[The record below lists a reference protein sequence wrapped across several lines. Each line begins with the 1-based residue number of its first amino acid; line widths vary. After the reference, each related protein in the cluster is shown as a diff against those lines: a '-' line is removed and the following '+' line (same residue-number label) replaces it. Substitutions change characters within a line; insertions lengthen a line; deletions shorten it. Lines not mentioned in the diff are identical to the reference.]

1 MDMNELNAI
10 LKLAGLQAR
19 PIDEPTAMEPDM
31 AMEPGMEP
39 AMSTGCGCD
48 TGCGCGMTENEEEF
62 ANAPDGVHGKPSE
75 VEVGDETVDLSLR
88 RHIGA
93 DAAPVKVQEMVEAY
107 RSFKET
113 QLDEHCGTCG
123 VGEAE
128 ENEASESLIEE
139 VDEDSVRELVLY
151 AENDGTLYQQSTA
164 PIQKNLSKKWVK
176 GIYDHDKAIQ
186 LWKYHAD
193 RAAKAY
199 GREFSN
205 NDGLKIFN
213 PAVRKAAAEEFA
225 NDWKGELEAGNLHET
240 AMVEAVGDAAEEFY
254 RLYSEFAGDEPSG
267 AAGTIIGELV
277 RYLSADD
284 LSDFVETFRSNYD
297 MDDYDAMESAM
308 LSVEEAEAELATISE
323 DPSKPSFPIDVPLAG
338 DSIWDK
344 DGTNPESVT
353 VTDYT
358 FNEDEEGYVSVTV
371 MHNGPWTI
379 YTDTGFEQAIS
390 NMLGMDV
397 EFSEQGMQDDGAA
410 HLEGE
415 AELGEALDPVGKED
429 GDIDND
435 GDKDSS
441 DEYLK
446 KRRDAI
452 DSAINESRFWEFDA
466 GTYAVGGN
474 LSHNDKIDYNLSPED
489 AEILTKFIKQA
500 DSDETRKKVW
510 NTFWNS
516 NETGDT
522 AQGPVNAIAYAKK
535 TLGINE
541 WGGDEPKFDDM
552 DKKTLD
558 KEFDDEEPMF
568 KDMDKKTLD
577 MEEDAE
583 LARLIELAG
592 LEMPVTEDDMDDDDS
607 DTDPREFALNA
618 VEVAKDIQKDNYYF
632 SDSSYY
638 EFTDGFDTDDD
649 DFMDDDLVQQVMR
662 ALPNVDMDEDEIKQA
677 VDALAAMDTSNIV
690 GEGKYGKKKAT
701 EEAKP
706 DFLDLDG
713 DGNKDED
720 MADAAKDKEEKVNED
735 HDKYDDAQ
743 ELYNEN
749 GVKVMAYNFAGD
761 SSQFEIYINDEALVD
776 GIKVGEVFHVE
787 GKEYTE
793 VADLVDDYSSLE
805 EGQNYEI
812 KDGEV
817 HISRSDFRRVHKD
830 FKNDEAGN
838 ERMSALDP
846 DSGATTSY
854 PVRFAG

>member
-10 LKLAGLQAR
+10 LKLAGLEAR
-19 PIDEPTAMEPDM
+19 PIDEPAAMEPEM
-31 AMEPGMEP
+31 GMEP
-39 AMSTGCGCD
+39 AMSTGCGCE

-62 ANAPDGVHGKPSE
+62 ANAPDGVQGKPAE
-75 VEVGDETVDLSLR
+75 VEAGSGTVDLSLR
-88 RHIGA
+88 RHLGA
-93 DAAPVKVQEMVEAY
+93 DAAPVKVQEMVDAY
-107 RSFKET
+107 RSFKAE

-128 ENEASESLIEE
+128 ENEASEALIEE

-205 NDGLKIFN
+205 NDGLKIFS

-225 NDWKGELEAGNLHET
+225 NNWKEELEAGNLHET

-254 RLYSEFAGDEPSG
+254 RLYTDFAGDEPSG

-323 DPSKPSFPIDVPLAG
+323 DPSKPSFPIEVPLAG

-397 EFSEQGMQDDGAA
+397 EFSEQGMQDDGVA

-429 GDIDND
+429 GDINND
-435 GDKDSS
+435 GKKDSS

-452 DSAINESRFWEFDA
+452 DSAINE
-466 GTYAVGGN
+466 
-474 LSHNDKIDYNLSPED
+474 
-489 AEILTKFIKQA
+489 
-500 DSDETRKKVW
+500 
-510 NTFWNS
+510 
-516 NETGDT
+516 
-522 AQGPVNAIAYAKK
+522 
-535 TLGINE
+535 
-541 WGGDEPKFDDM
+541 EPKFNDTDNSDMTKTFKTPYGKVDANWDSNAGEFGDFDAEDKQLRDIMMNMADDFDPVDHDNVKAFVQAAM
-552 DKKTLD
+552 KKRKGMNEAD
-558 KEFDDEEPMF
+558 V
-568 KDMDKKTLD
+568 
-577 MEEDAE
+577 EEDAE
-583 LARLIELAG
+583 LARMIQLAG
-592 LEMPVTEDDMDDDDS
+592 MEMPVTEDDMDDDDDDDS
-607 DTDPREFALNA
+607 DTDPREFVLNA

-632 SDSSYY
+632 SDS
-638 EFTDGFDTDDD
+638 
-649 DFMDDDLVQQVMR
+649 
-662 ALPNVDMDEDEIKQA
+662 
-677 VDALAAMDTSNIV
+677 
-690 GEGKYGKKKAT
+690 
-701 EEAKP
+701 
-706 DFLDLDG
+706 
-713 DGNKDED
+713 
-720 MADAAKDKEEKVNED
+720 
-735 HDKYDDAQ
+735 
-743 ELYNEN
+743 
-749 GVKVMAYNFAGD
+749 
-761 SSQFEIYINDEALVD
+761 
-776 GIKVGEVFHVE
+776 
-787 GKEYTE
+787 
-793 VADLVDDYSSLE
+793 
-805 EGQNYEI
+805 
-812 KDGEV
+812 
-817 HISRSDFRRVHKD
+817 
-830 FKNDEAGN
+830 
-838 ERMSALDP
+838 
-846 DSGATTSY
+846 
-854 PVRFAG
+854 

>member
-10 LKLAGLQAR
+10 LKLAGLEAR
-19 PIDEPTAMEPDM
+19 PIDEPA
-31 AMEPGMEP
+31 AMEPGMDMEP
-39 AMSTGCGCD
+39 AMSTGCGCEAD
-48 TGCGCGMTENEEEF
+48 CGCGGSCGPECGCGMTENEEEF
-62 ANAPDGVHGKPSE
+62 ANAPDGVQGKPVE

-107 RSFKET
+107 RSFKAE

-123 VGEAE
+123 VGEAA

-205 NDGLKIFN
+205 NDGLKIFS

-225 NDWKGELEAGNLHET
+225 DDWKGELEAGNLHET

-254 RLYSEFAGDEPSG
+254 RLYTDFAGDEPSG

-323 DPSKPSFPIDVPLAG
+323 DPSKPSFPIEVPLAG
-338 DSIWDK
+338 DSIWDR

-358 FNEDEEGYVSVTV
+358 LNDDEEGYVSVTV

-390 NMLGMDV
+390 NMIGMDL
-397 EFSEQGMQDDGAA
+397 EFSEQGMQTDGAA

-415 AELGEALDPVGKED
+415 AELDEALDPVGKED
-429 GDIDND
+429 GDINND
-435 GDKDSS
+435 GKKDSS

-452 DSAINESRFWEFDA
+452 DSAMNE
-466 GTYAVGGN
+466 
-474 LSHNDKIDYNLSPED
+474 
-489 AEILTKFIKQA
+489 
-500 DSDETRKKVW
+500 
-510 NTFWNS
+510 
-516 NETGDT
+516 
-522 AQGPVNAIAYAKK
+522 
-535 TLGINE
+535 
-541 WGGDEPKFDDM
+541 EPKFDDM
-552 DKKTLD
+552 DKETLD
-558 KEFDDEEPMF
+558 NEFDDEEPMF
-568 KDMDKKTLD
+568 KDMDKETLD

-583 LARLIELAG
+583 LARMIQLSG
-592 LEMPVTEDDMDDDDS
+592 
-607 DTDPREFALNA
+607 
-618 VEVAKDIQKDNYYF
+618 VE
-632 SDSSYY
+632 
-638 EFTDGFDTDDD
+638 
-649 DFMDDDLVQQVMR
+649 
-662 ALPNVDMDEDEIKQA
+662 
-677 VDALAAMDTSNIV
+677 
-690 GEGKYGKKKAT
+690 EGKYGKKKAT

-720 MADAAKDKEEKVNED
+720 MADAADDAEEEKVNED

>member
-10 LKLAGLQAR
+10 LKLAGLEAR

-93 DAAPVKVQEMVEAY
+93 DPAPVKVQEMVEAY
-107 RSFKET
+107 RSFKES

-128 ENEASESLIEE
+128 ENEASEALIEE

-176 GIYDHDKAIQ
+176 GIYDHNKAIQ

-254 RLYSEFAGDEPSG
+254 RLYTDFAGDEPSG

-452 DSAINESRFWEFDA
+452 DKAVNE
-466 GTYAVGGN
+466 
-474 LSHNDKIDYNLSPED
+474 
-489 AEILTKFIKQA
+489 
-500 DSDETRKKVW
+500 
-510 NTFWNS
+510 
-516 NETGDT
+516 
-522 AQGPVNAIAYAKK
+522 
-535 TLGINE
+535 
-541 WGGDEPKFDDM
+541 EPKFDDM
-552 DKKTLD
+552 DKETLD

-583 LARLIELAG
+583 LARLIELSG
-592 LEMPVTEDDMDDDDS
+592 LEMPVTEDDMDDDS
-607 DTDPREFALNA
+607 DTDPREFVLNA

-649 DFMDDDLVQQVMR
+649 DFMDHDLVQQVMR
-662 ALPNVDMDEDEIKQA
+662 ARPDIDMDKDEIKQA

-720 MADAAKDKEEKVNED
+720 MADAADDAEEEKVNED

>member
-10 LKLAGLQAR
+10 LKLAGLEAR
-19 PIDEPTAMEPDM
+19 PIDEPA
-31 AMEPGMEP
+31 AMEPGMDMEP
-39 AMSTGCGCD
+39 AMSTGCGCEAD
-48 TGCGCGMTENEEEF
+48 CGCGGNCGPECGCGMTENEEEF
-62 ANAPDGVHGKPSE
+62 ANAPDGVQGKPVE

-107 RSFKET
+107 RSFKAE

-123 VGEAE
+123 VGEAA

-205 NDGLKIFN
+205 NDGLKIFS

-225 NDWKGELEAGNLHET
+225 DDWKGELEAGNLHET

-254 RLYSEFAGDEPSG
+254 RLYTDFSGDEPSG

-323 DPSKPSFPIDVPLAG
+323 DPSKPSFPIEVPLAG
-338 DSIWDK
+338 DSVWDK

-397 EFSEQGMQDDGAA
+397 EFSEQGMQEDGAA

-415 AELGEALDPVGKED
+415 VELGEALDPVGKED
-429 GDIDND
+429 GDINND
-435 GDKDSS
+435 GKKDSS

-452 DSAINESRFWEFDA
+452 DSAMNE
-466 GTYAVGGN
+466 
-474 LSHNDKIDYNLSPED
+474 
-489 AEILTKFIKQA
+489 
-500 DSDETRKKVW
+500 
-510 NTFWNS
+510 
-516 NETGDT
+516 
-522 AQGPVNAIAYAKK
+522 
-535 TLGINE
+535 
-541 WGGDEPKFDDM
+541 EPKFDDM
-552 DKKTLD
+552 DKETLD

-577 MEEDAE
+577 IEEDEE
-583 LARLIELAG
+583 LARMIQLAG
-592 LEMPVTEDDMDDDDS
+592 LEMPVTEDDMDDMDDDS
-607 DTDPREFALNA
+607 STNPQEFVLNA

-649 DFMDDDLVQQVMR
+649 DFMDHDLVQQVMDS
-662 ALPNVDMDEDEIKQA
+662 LPNVDMDEDEIKQA
-677 VDALAAMDTSNIV
+677 VDALANMDTSNIM

-706 DFLDLDG
+706 DFLDLDK

-720 MADAAKDKEEKVNED
+720 MADAADDAEEEKVNED

-776 GIKVGEVFHVE
+776 GIKVGDTFHVE

>member
-10 LKLAGLQAR
+10 LKLAGLEAR
-19 PIDEPTAMEPDM
+19 PIDEPTAMEPGMD
-31 AMEPGMEP
+31 MEPGMEP
-39 AMSTGCGCD
+39 AMSTGCGC
-48 TGCGCGMTENEEEF
+48 GCAGSECQCGMNEEEF
-62 ANAPDGVHGKPSE
+62 ANSPDGVQGEPVE

-107 RSFKET
+107 RSFKEA
-113 QLDEHCGTCG
+113 QLDEHCGMDHTN
-123 VGEAE
+123 

-225 NDWKGELEAGNLHET
+225 NDWKEELEAGNLHET

-254 RLYSEFAGDEPSG
+254 RLYTDFAGDEPSG

-397 EFSEQGMQDDGAA
+397 EFSEQGMQEDGAA

-429 GDIDND
+429 DDINND
-435 GDKDSS
+435 GKTDSS

-452 DSAINESRFWEFDA
+452 DSAVNEELA
-466 GTYAVGGN
+466 GTIDEDYQYDMTDKGDMHDALGDVQDSMNDAVKNIKKAASLASQVSDAIEGDLYDSADMN
-474 LSHNDKIDYNLSPED
+474 ED
-489 AEILTKFIKQA
+489 
-500 DSDETRKKVW
+500 
-510 NTFWNS
+510 
-516 NETGDT
+516 
-522 AQGPVNAIAYAKK
+522 
-535 TLGINE
+535 
-541 WGGDEPKFDDM
+541 DD
-552 DKKTLD
+552 
-558 KEFDDEEPMF
+558 
-568 KDMDKKTLD
+568 
-577 MEEDAE
+577 
-583 LARLIELAG
+583 LARLLQLSG
-592 LEMPVTEDDMDDDDS
+592 LEMPVTEDDMDDDRS
-607 DTDPREFALNA
+607 TDPREFALNA
-618 VEVAKDIQKDNYYF
+618 VEVAKGIQNDNYYF

-638 EFTDGFDTDDD
+638 EFTDGFNTDDD
-649 DFMDDDLVQQVMR
+649 DFMDHDLVQQVMR
-662 ALPNVDMDEDEIKQA
+662 ARPDIDMDKDEIKQA
-677 VDALAAMDTSNIV
+677 VDALAAMDTSDILGEGEEKPYICV
-690 GEGKYGKKKAT
+690 HAKKGKHECRAESSYGAAKKAAEHWGLKSTSGIDAHLAVDEGKYGKKKVT
-701 EEAKP
+701 EEPKP
-706 DFLDLDG
+706 DFPDVDG
-713 DGNKDED
+713 DGNTKEPISQASD
-720 MADAAKDKEEKVNED
+720 DAEEEKVNED

>member
-10 LKLAGLQAR
+10 LKLAGLEAR
-19 PIDEPTAMEPDM
+19 PIDEPA
-31 AMEPGMEP
+31 AMEPGMDMEP
-39 AMSTGCGCD
+39 AMSTGCGCEAD
-48 TGCGCGMTENEEEF
+48 CGCGGNCGPECGCGMTENEEEF
-62 ANAPDGVHGKPSE
+62 ANAPDGVQGKPVE

-107 RSFKET
+107 RSFKAE

-123 VGEAE
+123 VGEAA

-205 NDGLKIFN
+205 NDGLKIFS

-225 NDWKGELEAGNLHET
+225 DDWKGELEAGNLHET

-254 RLYSEFAGDEPSG
+254 RLYTDFSGDEPSG

-323 DPSKPSFPIDVPLAG
+323 DPSKPSFPIEVPLAG

-397 EFSEQGMQDDGAA
+397 EFSEQGMQEDGAA

-415 AELGEALDPVGKED
+415 VELGEALDPVGKED
-429 GDIDND
+429 GDINND
-435 GDKDSS
+435 GKKDSS

-452 DSAINESRFWEFDA
+452 DSAMNE
-466 GTYAVGGN
+466 
-474 LSHNDKIDYNLSPED
+474 
-489 AEILTKFIKQA
+489 
-500 DSDETRKKVW
+500 
-510 NTFWNS
+510 
-516 NETGDT
+516 
-522 AQGPVNAIAYAKK
+522 
-535 TLGINE
+535 
-541 WGGDEPKFDDM
+541 EPKFDDM
-552 DKKTLD
+552 DKETLD

-577 MEEDAE
+577 IEEDEE
-583 LARLIELAG
+583 LARMIQLAG
-592 LEMPVTEDDMDDDDS
+592 MEMPVTEDDID
-607 DTDPREFALNA
+607 EG
-618 VEVAKDIQKDNYYF
+618 
-632 SDSSYY
+632 SY
-638 EFTDGFDTDDD
+638 D
-649 DFMDDDLVQQVMR
+649 
-662 ALPNVDMDEDEIKQA
+662 
-677 VDALAAMDTSNIV
+677 
-690 GEGKYGKKKAT
+690 KKKAT

-706 DFLDLDG
+706 DFLDLDK

-720 MADAAKDKEEKVNED
+720 MADAADDAEEEKVNED

>member
-10 LKLAGLQAR
+10 LKLAGLEAR
-19 PIDEPTAMEPDM
+19 PIDEPAAMEPEM
-31 AMEPGMEP
+31 GMEP
-39 AMSTGCGCD
+39 AMSTGCGCE

-62 ANAPDGVHGKPSE
+62 ANAPDGVQGKPVE

-88 RHIGA
+88 RHLGA
-93 DAAPVKVQEMVEAY
+93 DAAPVKVQEMVDAY
-107 RSFKET
+107 RSFKAE

-128 ENEASESLIEE
+128 ENEASEALIEE

-205 NDGLKIFN
+205 NDGLKIFS
-213 PAVRKAAAEEFA
+213 PAVRKAAAAEFA
-225 NDWKGELEAGNLHET
+225 NDWKEELEAGNLHET

-254 RLYSEFAGDEPSG
+254 RLYADFSGDEPSG

-308 LSVEEAEAELATISE
+308 ISVEEAVTDKVVFNADDGGIAVSVGGKPVGHAYTPELLAELLGSVGVDANTEMFYGSGVDFASEEGFDTDDGAHDFIDTALEMMGLREAKAELATISE

-344 DGTNPESVT
+344 DGTNPDSVT

-397 EFSEQGMQDDGAA
+397 EFSEQGMQEDGAA

-429 GDIDND
+429 GDINND
-435 GDKDSS
+435 GKKDSS

-452 DSAINESRFWEFDA
+452 DSAMNE
-466 GTYAVGGN
+466 
-474 LSHNDKIDYNLSPED
+474 
-489 AEILTKFIKQA
+489 
-500 DSDETRKKVW
+500 
-510 NTFWNS
+510 
-516 NETGDT
+516 
-522 AQGPVNAIAYAKK
+522 
-535 TLGINE
+535 
-541 WGGDEPKFDDM
+541 EPKFDDM
-552 DKKTLD
+552 DKETLD
-558 KEFDDEEPMF
+558 KEFDNEEPMF
-568 KDMDKKTLD
+568 KDMDKETLD

-583 LARLIELAG
+583 LARMIQLAG
-592 LEMPVTEDDMDDDDS
+592 LEMPVTEDDMDDDDDDS
-607 DTDPREFALNA
+607 DTDPREFVLNA

-649 DFMDDDLVQQVMR
+649 DFMDHDLVQQVMR
-662 ALPNVDMDEDEIKQA
+662 SLPNVDMDEDELKQA
-677 VDALAAMDTSNIV
+677 VDALANMDTNNIM
-690 GEGKYGKKKAT
+690 GEGSYGKKKVT
-701 EEAKP
+701 EEPKP
-706 DFLDLDG
+706 DFPDVDG
-713 DGNKDED
+713 DGNTEEPISQASD
-720 MADAAKDKEEKVNED
+720 DAEEEKVNED

-776 GIKVGEVFHVE
+776 GIKVGDTFHVE

>member
-10 LKLAGLQAR
+10 LRLAGLEAR
-19 PIDEPTAMEPDM
+19 PIDEPA

-39 AMSTGCGCD
+39 AMSTGCGCEAD
-48 TGCGCGMTENEEEF
+48 CGCGMTENEEEF
-62 ANAPDGVHGKPSE
+62 ANAPDGVQGKPVE

-107 RSFKET
+107 RSFKAE

-123 VGEAE
+123 VGEAA

-205 NDGLKIFN
+205 NDGLKIFS

-225 NDWKGELEAGNLHET
+225 NDWKEELEAGNLHET

-254 RLYSEFAGDEPSG
+254 RLYADFAGDEPSG
-267 AAGTIIGELV
+267 AAGTVIGELV

-308 LSVEEAEAELATISE
+308 ISVEEAEAELATISE
-323 DPSKPSFPIDVPLAG
+323 DPSKPSFPIEVPLAG

-358 FNEDEEGYVSVTV
+358 FNEDEEGYVSVEV
-371 MHNGPWTI
+371 EHNGPWTI
-379 YTDTGFEQAIS
+379 YTDSGFEQAIS

-397 EFSEQGMQDDGAA
+397 EFSEQGMQDDGLA

-429 GDIDND
+429 DDINND
-435 GDKDSS
+435 GKKDSS

-452 DSAINESRFWEFDA
+452 DSAMNE
-466 GTYAVGGN
+466 
-474 LSHNDKIDYNLSPED
+474 
-489 AEILTKFIKQA
+489 
-500 DSDETRKKVW
+500 
-510 NTFWNS
+510 
-516 NETGDT
+516 
-522 AQGPVNAIAYAKK
+522 
-535 TLGINE
+535 
-541 WGGDEPKFDDM
+541 EPKFDDM
-552 DKKTLD
+552 DKETLD

-568 KDMDKKTLD
+568 KDMDKETLD

-583 LARLIELAG
+583 LARMIQLAG
-592 LEMPVTEDDMDDDDS
+592 LEMPVTEGGMKDIDIQAQ
-607 DTDPREFALNA
+607 EFALNA
-618 VEVAKDIQKDNYYF
+618 VELAKGIQQDNYYF

-649 DFMDDDLVQQVMR
+649 DFMDHDLVQQVMR
-662 ALPNVDMDEDEIKQA
+662 ARPNIDMDKDEIKQA
-677 VDALAAMDTSNIV
+677 VDALANMDISNIM
-690 GEGKYGKKKAT
+690 GEGSYGKKKVT
-701 EEAKP
+701 KEPKP
-706 DFLDLDG
+706 DFPDVDG
-713 DGNKDED
+713 DGNTKEPISQASD
-720 MADAAKDKEEKVNED
+720 DAEEEKVNED

-776 GIKVGEVFHVE
+776 GIKVGDTFHVE

>member
-10 LKLAGLQAR
+10 LKLAGLEAR
-19 PIDEPTAMEPDM
+19 PIDEPAAMEPEM
-31 AMEPGMEP
+31 GMEP
-39 AMSTGCGCD
+39 AMSTGCGCE

-62 ANAPDGVHGKPSE
+62 ANAPDGVQGKPVE

-88 RHIGA
+88 RHLGA
-93 DAAPVKVQEMVEAY
+93 DAAPVKVQEMVDAY
-107 RSFKET
+107 RSFKAE

-128 ENEASESLIEE
+128 ENEASEALIEE

-199 GREFSN
+199 GREFGN
-205 NDGLKIFN
+205 NDGLKIFS
-213 PAVRKAAAEEFA
+213 PAVRKAAAAEFA
-225 NDWKGELEAGNLHET
+225 NDWKEELEAGNLHET

-254 RLYSEFAGDEPSG
+254 RLYADFSGDEPSG

-308 LSVEEAEAELATISE
+308 ISVEEAEAELATISE

-344 DGTNPESVT
+344 DGTNPDSVT

-397 EFSEQGMQDDGAA
+397 EFSEQGMQEDGAA

-429 GDIDND
+429 GDINND
-435 GDKDSS
+435 GKKDSS

-446 KRRDAI
+446 KRRNAI
-452 DSAINESRFWEFDA
+452 DSAMNE
-466 GTYAVGGN
+466 
-474 LSHNDKIDYNLSPED
+474 
-489 AEILTKFIKQA
+489 
-500 DSDETRKKVW
+500 
-510 NTFWNS
+510 
-516 NETGDT
+516 
-522 AQGPVNAIAYAKK
+522 
-535 TLGINE
+535 
-541 WGGDEPKFDDM
+541 EPKFDDM
-552 DKKTLD
+552 DKETLD
-558 KEFDDEEPMF
+558 KEFDNEEPMF
-568 KDMDKKTLD
+568 KDMDKETLD

-583 LARLIELAG
+583 LARMIQLAG
-592 LEMPVTEDDMDDDDS
+592 MEMPVTEE
-607 DTDPREFALNA
+607 P
-618 VEVAKDIQKDNYYF
+618 
-632 SDSSYY
+632 
-638 EFTDGFDTDDD
+638 
-649 DFMDDDLVQQVMR
+649 
-662 ALPNVDMDEDEIKQA
+662 
-677 VDALAAMDTSNIV
+677 
-690 GEGKYGKKKAT
+690 
-701 EEAKP
+701 KP
-706 DFLDLDG
+706 DFPDVDG
-713 DGNKDED
+713 DGNTEEPISQASD
-720 MADAAKDKEEKVNED
+720 DAEEEKVNED

-776 GIKVGEVFHVE
+776 GIKVGDTFHVE

>member
-10 LKLAGLQAR
+10 LRLAGLEAR
-19 PIDEPTAMEPDM
+19 PIDEPA

-39 AMSTGCGCD
+39 AMSTGCGCEAD
-48 TGCGCGMTENEEEF
+48 CRCGGNCGPECGCGMTENEEEF
-62 ANAPDGVHGKPSE
+62 ANAPDGVQGKPVE

-107 RSFKET
+107 RSFKAE

-123 VGEAE
+123 VGEAA

-205 NDGLKIFN
+205 NDGLKIFS

-225 NDWKGELEAGNLHET
+225 NDWKEELEAGNLHET

-254 RLYSEFAGDEPSG
+254 RLYADFAGDEPSG
-267 AAGTIIGELV
+267 AAGTVIGELV

-308 LSVEEAEAELATISE
+308 ISVEEAEAELATISE
-323 DPSKPSFPIDVPLAG
+323 DPSKPSFPIEVPLAG

-358 FNEDEEGYVSVTV
+358 FNEDEEGYVSVEV
-371 MHNGPWTI
+371 EHNGPWTI
-379 YTDTGFEQAIS
+379 YTDSGFEQAIS

-397 EFSEQGMQDDGAA
+397 EFSEQGMQDDGLA

-429 GDIDND
+429 DDINND
-435 GDKDSS
+435 GKKDSS

-452 DSAINESRFWEFDA
+452 DSAMNE
-466 GTYAVGGN
+466 
-474 LSHNDKIDYNLSPED
+474 
-489 AEILTKFIKQA
+489 
-500 DSDETRKKVW
+500 
-510 NTFWNS
+510 
-516 NETGDT
+516 
-522 AQGPVNAIAYAKK
+522 
-535 TLGINE
+535 
-541 WGGDEPKFDDM
+541 EPKFDDM
-552 DKKTLD
+552 DKETLD

-568 KDMDKKTLD
+568 KDMDKETLD

-583 LARLIELAG
+583 LARMIQLAG
-592 LEMPVTEDDMDDDDS
+592 LEMPVTEGGMKDIDIQAQ
-607 DTDPREFALNA
+607 EFALNA
-618 VEVAKDIQKDNYYF
+618 IQMAKGIQQDNYYF

-649 DFMDDDLVQQVMR
+649 DFMDHDLVQQVMR
-662 ALPNVDMDEDEIKQA
+662 ARPNIDMDKDEIKQA
-677 VDALAAMDTSNIV
+677 VDALANMDISNIM
-690 GEGKYGKKKAT
+690 GEGSYGKKKVT
-701 EEAKP
+701 KEPKP
-706 DFLDLDG
+706 DFPDVDG
-713 DGNKDED
+713 DGNTKEPISQASD
-720 MADAAKDKEEKVNED
+720 DAEEEKVNED

-776 GIKVGEVFHVE
+776 GIKVGDTFHVE

>member
-10 LKLAGLQAR
+10 LRLAGLEAR
-19 PIDEPTAMEPDM
+19 PIDEPAAMEPEM
-31 AMEPGMEP
+31 GMEP
-39 AMSTGCGCD
+39 AMSTGCGCE

-62 ANAPDGVHGKPSE
+62 ANAPDGVQGKPVE

-93 DAAPVKVQEMVEAY
+93 DAAPVKVQEMVDAY
-107 RSFKET
+107 RSFKAE

-128 ENEASESLIEE
+128 ENEASEALIEE

-205 NDGLKIFN
+205 NDGLKIFS
-213 PAVRKAAAEEFA
+213 PAVRKAAAAEFA
-225 NDWKGELEAGNLHET
+225 NDWKEELEAGNLHET

-254 RLYSEFAGDEPSG
+254 RLYADFSGDEPSG

-308 LSVEEAEAELATISE
+308 ISVEEAVTDKVVFNADDGGIAVSVGGKPVGHAYTPELLAELLGSVGVDANTEMFYGSGVDFASEEGFDTDDGAHDFIDTALEMMGLREAKAELATISE

-344 DGTNPESVT
+344 DGTNPDSVT

-397 EFSEQGMQDDGAA
+397 EFSEQGMQEDGAA

-429 GDIDND
+429 GDINND
-435 GDKDSS
+435 GKKDSS

-452 DSAINESRFWEFDA
+452 DSAMNE
-466 GTYAVGGN
+466 
-474 LSHNDKIDYNLSPED
+474 
-489 AEILTKFIKQA
+489 
-500 DSDETRKKVW
+500 
-510 NTFWNS
+510 
-516 NETGDT
+516 
-522 AQGPVNAIAYAKK
+522 
-535 TLGINE
+535 
-541 WGGDEPKFDDM
+541 EPKFDDM
-552 DKKTLD
+552 DKETLD
-558 KEFDDEEPMF
+558 KEFDNEEPMF

-583 LARLIELAG
+583 LARMIQLAG
-592 LEMPVTEDDMDDDDS
+592 LEKPVTEDGMKDIDI
-607 DTDPREFALNA
+607 TAQKFALNA
-618 VEVAKDIQKDNYYF
+618 VAAAKEIQKDNYYF

-649 DFMDDDLVQQVMR
+649 DFMNHDLVQQVMR
-662 ALPNVDMDEDEIKQA
+662 ARPDVDMDKDELKQA
-677 VDALAAMDTSNIV
+677 VDALANMDISNIM
-690 GEGKYGKKKAT
+690 GEGSYGKKKVT
-701 EEAKP
+701 EEPKP
-706 DFLDLDG
+706 DFPDVDG
-713 DGNKDED
+713 DGNTEEPISQASD
-720 MADAAKDKEEKVNED
+720 DAEEEKVNED

-776 GIKVGEVFHVE
+776 GIKVGDTFHVE

>member
-10 LKLAGLQAR
+10 LRLAGLEAR
-19 PIDEPTAMEPDM
+19 PIDEPA

-39 AMSTGCGCD
+39 AMSTGCGCEAD
-48 TGCGCGMTENEEEF
+48 CGCGMTENEEEF
-62 ANAPDGVHGKPSE
+62 ANAPDGVQGKPVE

-107 RSFKET
+107 RSFKAE

-123 VGEAE
+123 VGEAA

-205 NDGLKIFN
+205 NDGLKIFS

-225 NDWKGELEAGNLHET
+225 DDWKGELEAGNLHET

-254 RLYSEFAGDEPSG
+254 RLYTDFSGDEPSG
-267 AAGTIIGELV
+267 AAGTVIGELV

-297 MDDYDAMESAM
+297 MDDYDATESAM
-308 LSVEEAEAELATISE
+308 ISVEEAEAELATISE
-323 DPSKPSFPIDVPLAG
+323 DPSKPSFPIEVPLAG

-397 EFSEQGMQDDGAA
+397 EFSEQGMQDDGLA

-429 GDIDND
+429 GDINND
-435 GDKDSS
+435 GKKDSS

-452 DSAINESRFWEFDA
+452 DSAMNE
-466 GTYAVGGN
+466 
-474 LSHNDKIDYNLSPED
+474 
-489 AEILTKFIKQA
+489 
-500 DSDETRKKVW
+500 
-510 NTFWNS
+510 
-516 NETGDT
+516 
-522 AQGPVNAIAYAKK
+522 
-535 TLGINE
+535 
-541 WGGDEPKFDDM
+541 EPKFDDM
-552 DKKTLD
+552 DKETLD

-568 KDMDKKTLD
+568 KDMDKETLD

-583 LARLIELAG
+583 LARMIQLAG
-592 LEMPVTEDDMDDDDS
+592 LEMPVTEGGMKDI
-607 DTDPREFALNA
+607 DTRAQEFALNA
-618 VEVAKDIQKDNYYF
+618 IQMAKGIQQDNYYF

-649 DFMDDDLVQQVMR
+649 DFMDHDLVQQVMR
-662 ALPNVDMDEDEIKQA
+662 ARPNIDMDKDEIKQA
-677 VDALAAMDTSNIV
+677 VDALANMDTSNIM
-690 GEGKYGKKKAT
+690 GEGSYGKKKVT
-701 EEAKP
+701 EEPKP
-706 DFLDLDG
+706 DFPDVDG
-713 DGNKDED
+713 DGNTKEPISQASD
-720 MADAAKDKEEKVNED
+720 DAEEEEKVNED

-776 GIKVGEVFHVE
+776 GIKVGDTFHVE

>member
-10 LKLAGLQAR
+10 LKLAGLEAR
-19 PIDEPTAMEPDM
+19 PIDEPAAMEPEM
-31 AMEPGMEP
+31 GMEP
-39 AMSTGCGCD
+39 AMSTGCGCE

-62 ANAPDGVHGKPSE
+62 ANAPDGVQGKPVE

-107 RSFKET
+107 RSFKAE
-113 QLDEHCGTCG
+113 QLDEHCGSCG

-128 ENEASESLIEE
+128 ENEASEALIEE

-205 NDGLKIFN
+205 NDGLKIFS

-225 NDWKGELEAGNLHET
+225 NDWKEELEAGNLHET

-254 RLYSEFAGDEPSG
+254 RLYTDFAGDEPSG

-297 MDDYDAMESAM
+297 MDEYDAMESAM
-308 LSVEEAEAELATISE
+308 LSAEEAEAELAEEISTPDYGMFTDEGNEEVDELVNDVCNMVE
-323 DPSKPSFPIDVPLAG
+323 DGKMSPEAAVDYALKQLVSTAEMTEFEEADDTAVREAVAMEIMRRCG
-338 DSIWDK
+338 RDS
-344 DGTNPESVT
+344 
-353 VTDYT
+353 
-358 FNEDEEGYVSVTV
+358 
-371 MHNGPWTI
+371 
-379 YTDTGFEQAIS
+379 
-390 NMLGMDV
+390 GMD
-397 EFSEQGMQDDGAA
+397 
-410 HLEGE
+410 
-415 AELGEALDPVGKED
+415 EALDPVGKED
-429 GDIDND
+429 SDIDND
-435 GDKDSS
+435 GDTDAS

-452 DSAINESRFWEFDA
+452 DSAINE
-466 GTYAVGGN
+466 
-474 LSHNDKIDYNLSPED
+474 
-489 AEILTKFIKQA
+489 
-500 DSDETRKKVW
+500 
-510 NTFWNS
+510 
-516 NETGDT
+516 
-522 AQGPVNAIAYAKK
+522 
-535 TLGINE
+535 
-541 WGGDEPKFDDM
+541 EPKFDDM
-552 DKKTLD
+552 DKETLD

-568 KDMDKKTLD
+568 KDMDKETLD

-583 LARLIELAG
+583 LARMIELAG
-592 LEMPVTEDDMDDDDS
+592 MDNETLDM
-607 DTDPREFALNA
+607 E
-618 VEVAKDIQKDNYYF
+618 
-632 SDSSYY
+632 
-638 EFTDGFDTDDD
+638 
-649 DFMDDDLVQQVMR
+649 
-662 ALPNVDMDEDEIKQA
+662 
-677 VDALAAMDTSNIV
+677 
-690 GEGKYGKKKAT
+690 EGKYGKKKAT

-713 DGNKDED
+713 DGNKEED
-720 MADAAKDKEEKVNED
+720 MADAADDAEDEKVNED

-776 GIKVGEVFHVE
+776 GIKVGDTFHVE

-854 PVRFAG
+854 PVKFSG

>member
-10 LKLAGLQAR
+10 LKLAGLEAR
-19 PIDEPTAMEPDM
+19 PIDEPAAMEPEM
-31 AMEPGMEP
+31 GMEP
-39 AMSTGCGCD
+39 AMSTGCGCE
-48 TGCGCGMTENEEEF
+48 TGCGCGGSCGPECGCGMTENEEEF
-62 ANAPDGVHGKPSE
+62 ANAPDGVQGKPVE

-107 RSFKET
+107 RSFKAE
-113 QLDEHCGTCG
+113 QLDEHCGSCG

-128 ENEASESLIEE
+128 ENEASEALIEE

-205 NDGLKIFN
+205 NDGLKIFS

-225 NDWKGELEAGNLHET
+225 NDWKEELEAGNLHET

-254 RLYSEFAGDEPSG
+254 RLYTDFAGDEPSG

-308 LSVEEAEAELATISE
+308 ISVEEAEAELATISE
-323 DPSKPSFPIDVPLAG
+323 DPSKPSFPIEVPLAG

-358 FNEDEEGYVSVTV
+358 FNEDDEGYVSVEV
-371 MHNGPWTI
+371 EHDGPWTI

-397 EFSEQGMQDDGAA
+397 EFSEQGMQEDGAA

-429 GDIDND
+429 GDINND
-435 GDKDSS
+435 GKKDSS

-452 DSAINESRFWEFDA
+452 DSAINEEPEFNDTDNSDMTKTFKTPYGKVDANWDSNEGEFGDFDA
-466 GTYAVGGN
+466 E
-474 LSHNDKIDYNLSPED
+474 DKQLRDIMMNMADDFDPVDHDNVK
-489 AEILTKFIKQA
+489 AFVQA
-500 DSDETRKKVW
+500 AMKKRKGM
-510 NTFWNS
+510 
-516 NETGDT
+516 NEAD
-522 AQGPVNAIAYAKK
+522 V
-535 TLGINE
+535 
-541 WGGDEPKFDDM
+541 
-552 DKKTLD
+552 
-558 KEFDDEEPMF
+558 
-568 KDMDKKTLD
+568 
-577 MEEDAE
+577 EEDAE
-583 LARLIELAG
+583 LARMIQLAG
-592 LEMPVTEDDMDDDDS
+592 LEMPVTEGGMKDIDI
-607 DTDPREFALNA
+607 TAQKFARNA
-618 VEVAKDIQKDNYYF
+618 VAAAKEIQKDNYYF

-649 DFMDDDLVQQVMR
+649 DFMNHDLVQQVMR
-662 ALPNVDMDEDEIKQA
+662 ARPDVDMDKDELKQA
-677 VDALAAMDTSNIV
+677 VDALANMDISNIM
-690 GEGKYGKKKAT
+690 GEGKYGKKKVT
-701 EEAKP
+701 EEPKP
-706 DFLDLDG
+706 DFPDVDG
-713 DGNKDED
+713 DGNTEEPISQASD
-720 MADAAKDKEEKVNED
+720 DAEEEKVNED

>member
-10 LKLAGLQAR
+10 LKLAGLEAR
-19 PIDEPTAMEPDM
+19 PIDEPAAMEPEM
-31 AMEPGMEP
+31 GMEP
-39 AMSTGCGCD
+39 AMSTGCGCE

-62 ANAPDGVHGKPSE
+62 ANAPDGVQGKPVE

-88 RHIGA
+88 RHLGA
-93 DAAPVKVQEMVEAY
+93 DAAPVKVQEMVDAY
-107 RSFKET
+107 RSFKAE

-128 ENEASESLIEE
+128 ENEASEALIEE

-205 NDGLKIFN
+205 NDGLKIFS
-213 PAVRKAAAEEFA
+213 PAVRKAAAAEFA
-225 NDWKGELEAGNLHET
+225 NDWKEELEAGNLHET

-254 RLYSEFAGDEPSG
+254 RLYADFSGDEPSG

-308 LSVEEAEAELATISE
+308 ISVEEAVTDKVVFNADDGGIAVSVGGNPVGHAYTPELLAELLGSVGVDANTEMFYGSGVDFASEEGFDTDDGAHDFIDTALEMMGLREAKAELATISE

-344 DGTNPESVT
+344 DGTNPDSVT

-397 EFSEQGMQDDGAA
+397 EFSEQGMQEDGAA

-429 GDIDND
+429 GDINND
-435 GDKDSS
+435 GKKDSS

-452 DSAINESRFWEFDA
+452 DSAMNE
-466 GTYAVGGN
+466 
-474 LSHNDKIDYNLSPED
+474 
-489 AEILTKFIKQA
+489 
-500 DSDETRKKVW
+500 
-510 NTFWNS
+510 
-516 NETGDT
+516 
-522 AQGPVNAIAYAKK
+522 
-535 TLGINE
+535 
-541 WGGDEPKFDDM
+541 EPKFDDM

-558 KEFDDEEPMF
+558 KEFDNEEPMF
-568 KDMDKKTLD
+568 KDMDKETLD

-583 LARLIELAG
+583 LARMIQLAG
-592 LEMPVTEDDMDDDDS
+592 LEKPVTEGGMKDIDIS
-607 DTDPREFALNA
+607 AQEFALNA
-618 VEVAKDIQKDNYYF
+618 VAAAKEIQKDNYYF

-649 DFMDDDLVQQVMR
+649 NFIEHDLVQQVLR
-662 ALPNVDMDEDEIKQA
+662 ALPNIDMDKDELKQA
-677 VDALAAMDTSNIV
+677 VDALANMDISNIM
-690 GEGKYGKKKAT
+690 GEGSYGKKKVT
-701 EEAKP
+701 EEPKP
-706 DFLDLDG
+706 DFPDVDG
-713 DGNKDED
+713 DGNTEEPISQASD
-720 MADAAKDKEEKVNED
+720 DAEEEKVNED

-776 GIKVGEVFHVE
+776 GIKVGDTFHVE

>member
-10 LKLAGLQAR
+10 LRLAGLEAR
-19 PIDEPTAMEPDM
+19 PIDEPA

-39 AMSTGCGCD
+39 AMSTGCGCEAD
-48 TGCGCGMTENEEEF
+48 CGCGMTENEEEF
-62 ANAPDGVHGKPSE
+62 ANAPDGVQGKPVE

-93 DAAPVKVQEMVEAY
+93 NAAPVKVQEMVEAY
-107 RSFKET
+107 RSFKAE

-123 VGEAE
+123 VGEAA

-205 NDGLKIFN
+205 NDGLKIFS

-225 NDWKGELEAGNLHET
+225 NDWKEELEAGNLHET

-254 RLYSEFAGDEPSG
+254 RLYADFAGDEPSG
-267 AAGTIIGELV
+267 AAGTVIGELV

-308 LSVEEAEAELATISE
+308 ISVEEAEAELATISE
-323 DPSKPSFPIDVPLAG
+323 DPSKPSFPIEVPLAG

-358 FNEDEEGYVSVTV
+358 FNEDEEGYVSVEV
-371 MHNGPWTI
+371 EHNGPWTI
-379 YTDTGFEQAIS
+379 YTDSGFEQAIS

-397 EFSEQGMQDDGAA
+397 EFSEQGMQDDGLA

-429 GDIDND
+429 DDINND
-435 GDKDSS
+435 GKKDSS

-452 DSAINESRFWEFDA
+452 DSAMNE
-466 GTYAVGGN
+466 
-474 LSHNDKIDYNLSPED
+474 
-489 AEILTKFIKQA
+489 
-500 DSDETRKKVW
+500 
-510 NTFWNS
+510 
-516 NETGDT
+516 
-522 AQGPVNAIAYAKK
+522 
-535 TLGINE
+535 
-541 WGGDEPKFDDM
+541 EPKFDDM
-552 DKKTLD
+552 DKETLD

-568 KDMDKKTLD
+568 KDMDKETLD

-583 LARLIELAG
+583 LARMIQLAG
-592 LEMPVTEDDMDDDDS
+592 LEMPVTEGGMKDIDIQAQEFALNAIQMAKGIQQDNYYFSDSTYYEFTDGFDTDDDDFMDHELVQQVMRARPNVDMDKDEIKQAVDALANM
-607 DTDPREFALNA
+607 DTSNIMREGRMKDIDISAQEFALNA
-618 VEVAKDIQKDNYYF
+618 VELAKGIQQDNYYF

-649 DFMDDDLVQQVMR
+649 DFMDHDLVQQVMR
-662 ALPNVDMDEDEIKQA
+662 ARPNIDMDKDEIKQA
-677 VDALAAMDTSNIV
+677 VDALANMDISNIM
-690 GEGKYGKKKAT
+690 GEGSYGKKKVT
-701 EEAKP
+701 KEPKP
-706 DFLDLDG
+706 DFPDVDG
-713 DGNKDED
+713 DGNTKEPISQASD
-720 MADAAKDKEEKVNED
+720 DAEEEKVNED

-776 GIKVGEVFHVE
+776 GIKVGDTFHVE